1 MIVPEPPRYLRPESA
16 PMTSLHIT
24 EPVRLFVADIDGC
37 LSGGSTTYYSTILL
51 ERLRAAND
59 ASRHDPCIPA
69 VTYCTGRPQPY
80 VECLMQATGAY
91 MPALCEGGAVFFDP
105 ATHAVLTHPAFGAR
119 EQQRLDEIHGMVRR
133 ELTGPHVMFEP
144 GKVTHITLIVTPPL
158 RPADIIA
165 PAREIAAR
173 FDGEFL
179 VESTRVCV
187 HILFRHIHKGTGIEW
202 LAEQTGIAPSQM
214 AGMGDA
220 APDIPFL
227 LRMAVTCAP
236 SNADAE
242 VRRISTHASSHPDA
256 EAAME
261 FLHMIIEANRRL
273 AAERTTP
280 TP

>member
-1 MIVPEPPRYLRPESA
+1 MIAVRPSKVDA
-16 PMTSLHIT
+16 CGFAFMTPLEIT
-24 EPVRLFVADIDGC
+24 EPIRLLVADIDGC
-37 LSGGSTTYYSTILL
+37 LSGGSSTHYSMTLL
-51 ERLRAAND
+51 SRLREVNAA
-59 ASRHDPCIPA
+59 SKHDLCVPA
-69 VTYCTGRPQPY
+69 VTFCTGRPQPY
-80 VECLMQATGAY
+80 VECLMQATGGY

-119 EQQRLDEIHGMVRR
+119 EQQRLDEIHSIVRR
-133 ELTGPHVMFEP
+133 ELTGPNVMFEP

-202 LAEQTGIAPSQM
+202 LADHTGIRPSQM

-227 LRMAVTCAP
+227 SLMAVACAP
-236 SNADAE
+236 ANAAPE
-242 VRRISTHASSHPDA
+242 VRALCAHASDRPDA
-256 EAAME
+256 EAAIE
-261 FLHMIIEANRRL
+261 FIDMIITANRRL
-273 AAERTTP
+273 AARRSSSAP
-280 TP
+280 

>member
-1 MIVPEPPRYLRPESA
+1 MTPLRLKEP
-16 PMTSLHIT
+16 I
-24 EPVRLFVADIDGC
+24 RLLVADIDGC
-37 LSGGSTTYYSTILL
+37 LSGGSSTHFSMTLL
-51 ERLRAAND
+51 ERLRHANS
-59 ASRHDPCIPA
+59 ASRTDSLVPA
-69 VTYCTGRPQPY
+69 VTFCTGRPQPY
-80 VECLMQATGAY
+80 VECLMQATGGY

-119 EQQRLDEIHGMVRR
+119 EQERLDEIHDLVRR

-158 RPADIIA
+158 RPTDIIEK
-165 PAREIAAR
+165 ARDIAAR
-173 FDGEFL
+173 FGDEFL

-202 LAEQTGIAPSQM
+202 LAEHTGIPPSRM

-227 LRMAVTCAP
+227 SLMAAACAP
-236 SNADAE
+236 ANAAEE
-242 VRRISTHASSHPDA
+242 VRRICAHASDRPDA

-261 FLHMIIEANRRL
+261 FLDLIIEANRQL
-273 AAERTTP
+273 AAEREP
-280 TP
+280 PHP